1 MEHVYR
7 WFGLPTKV
15 ISDRDPRFTS
25 RFAKA
30 LCEKLR
36 VKQNISTAFHPQTD
50 GLSERKN
57 QWVEQYL
64 RLVANA
70 QQDDWKSWLPIA
82 TAVHNN
88 HVNSTTRVAPARA
101 LLGYL
106 PTLDPTT
113 PPTTRNE
120 RVEERAA
127 QAFKSREQAQAALN
141 KVAETSPMTQFKVGD
156 AVWLE
161 AKNLALPYQTR
172 KLAPKRHGPFTITKE
187 VSAVAYRLQ
196 LPPA

>member
-1 MEHVYR
+1 
-7 WFGLPTKV
+7 
-15 ISDRDPRFTS
+15 
-25 RFAKA
+25 

-50 GLSERKN
+50 GLSEQKN

-88 HVNSTTRVAPARA
+88 HTNSTTRVAPARA

-106 PTLDPTT
+106 PTLDPAM
-113 PPTTRNE
+113 PPTMRNE

-127 QAFKSREQAQAALN
+127 QAFKS
-141 KVAETSPMTQFKVGD
+141 
-156 AVWLE
+156 
-161 AKNLALPYQTR
+161 
-172 KLAPKRHGPFTITKE
+172 
-187 VSAVAYRLQ
+187 
-196 LPPA
+196 